1 MHVLGALR
9 GVLLPRP
16 LQCAKVEV
24 QVTHRELFSVHR
36 KCLERGVPLENCRDV
51 SQLRIVA
58 TLKKPE
64 GAAGG
69 ALQAMRASGG
79 SVCYHILGLVHALWK
94 PIPGRMKDYIAT
106 PKTNGAPAASR
117 SL

>member
-1 MHVLGALR
+1 M
-9 GVLLPRP
+9 
-16 LQCAKVEV
+16 
-24 QVTHRELFSVHR
+24 THRELYAVHR

-58 TLKKPE
+58 TLKKPDAAAA
-64 GAAGG
+64 GAA
-69 ALQAMRASGG
+69 MKASGG

-106 PKTNGAPAASR
+106 PKTNGAQGEG
-117 SL
+117 